1 MAGNLVVD
9 DEYVRQSASDIKTAL
24 LKLERVVEQYLEILK
39 DMKAEAVQDGA
50 TALALAAYNDYALQI
65 KDALEQ
71 IGDDTRCLLENY
83 LLAIDEA
90 DQFLF

>member
-24 LKLERVVEQYLEILK
+24 LKLDRVVEQYLEILK

-50 TALALAAYNDYALQI
+50 TALALVAYNDYALQI

-83 LLAIDEA
+83 LLAIDDA